1 MVRLNR
7 LKRESWVDLKEFKT
21 INLSQSI
28 GTKQLFKNVD
38 FSIKDQERFGLIG
51 VNGVGKTTF
60 LDTLV
65 GEMAADE
72 GDIRKANDYTISYLK
87 QANDLNQDRTVLE
100 TVYDGENP
108 IMNTVRKYEEVLT
121 LLNKDPMNDK
131 YQRAYERVEQEMTT
145 RDAWNAN
152 TRAKTILTQLGIN
165 ELDKK
170 VGELSG
176 GQQKRVALAQ
186 VLIQESDLLILDE
199 PTNHLDYE
207 MIDWLSKY
215 LTAYTGAILFVTHD
229 RYFLDAVATKII
241 ELANQ
246 TIYEYNGNYQSYV
259 KQKAERE
266 EVEQQQAHKNKQL
279 YKKELAWMREG
290 VRARG
295 TKQQA
300 RKNRF
305 EELKNQVKQTTSNDS
320 IDLNLDST
328 RLGKKVIEI
337 EDASYA
343 NSGHQILKNFS
354 LIVQKQ
360 DRIGITGENGSG
372 KTTFL
377 NLITERLPLDSGTI
391 DIGETVRIAYYTQ
404 QNEGLEEN
412 RRVIDY
418 LREIA
423 EEVRL
428 ADGTTVSVAQLLEQ
442 FMFERPKQ
450 GSYISSLSGGEKR
463 RLYLVQL
470 LMQRPNVLILDEP
483 TNDLDI
489 QTLTVLEDYIDTFNG
504 TVITVSHDRY
514 FLNKTVDKLLIFKGN
529 AEIEEYFGLITD
541 YLDDQKTMDRKKTEV
556 KSPVSKESE
565 KSISDKPKQKTRL
578 TYHEKKEWET
588 IEDKIMTLEEQLETV
603 EEEMLTCGSDYGKLN
618 ELNDKKEELQ
628 TKLDEKLERWE
639 YLSEFV

>member
-1 MVRLNR
+1 M
-7 LKRESWVDLKEFKT
+7 KEFKT

-28 GTKQLFKNVD
+28 GTKQLFKDIN

-65 GEMAADE
+65 GEVIADSGE
-72 GDIRKANDYTISYLK
+72 IKKAKDYSISYLK
-87 QANDLNQDRTVLE
+87 QANTLNQNHTVLE

-108 IMNTVRKYEEVLT
+108 IMNTVREYEEVLA
-121 LLNKDPMNDK
+121 LLNKDPMNEK
-131 YQRAYERVEQEMTT
+131 YQNAYEKVEQKMTT
-145 RDAWNAN
+145 KDAWNAN
-152 TRAKTILTQLGIN
+152 TRAKTILTKLGIT

-170 VGELSG
+170 ISELSG

-215 LTAYTGAILFVTHD
+215 LVSYTGAILFVTHD
-229 RYFLDAVATKII
+229 RYFLDAVANKII

-246 TIYEYNGNYQSYV
+246 TLYEYTGNYQAYV
-259 KQKAERE
+259 QQKAERE
-266 EVEQQQAHKNKQL
+266 ELEQQQAHKNKQL

-305 EELKNQVKQTTSNDS
+305 KDLKESVNQSSSQDS

-337 EDASYA
+337 EDASFA
-343 NSGHQILKNFS
+343 NGGHQILDNFN
-354 LIVQKQ
+354 LIVQNK

-377 NLITERLPLDSGTI
+377 NLITGRLPLDSGI
-391 DIGETVRIAYYTQ
+391 IEIGETVRIAYYTQ
-404 QNEGLEEN
+404 QNEGLEKN

-442 FMFERPKQ
+442 FMFDRSKQ

-489 QTLTVLEDYIDTFNG
+489 QTLTVLEDYIDTFAG
-504 TVITVSHDRY
+504 AVITVSHDRY
-514 FLNKTVDKLLIFKGN
+514 FLNKTADKLLIFKGD
-529 AEIEEYFGLITD
+529 AEIEEYFGYITD
-541 YLDDQKTMDRKKTEV
+541 YLEQQKLEQQNETSDKTTV
-556 KSPVSKESE
+556 TKEKE
-565 KSISDKPKQKTRL
+565 IGSDKPKEKTRL
-578 TYHEKKEWET
+578 TYNEKKEWNK
-588 IEDKIMTLEEQLETV
+588 IEDKIMSLEEQLEEV
-603 EEEMLTCGSDYGKLN
+603 NEQMLNHGSDYGKLN
-618 ELNDKKEELQ
+618 ELNDKKETLQ
-628 TKLDEKLERWE
+628 NELDEKLERWE